1 MLLRQLLVRFLDD
14 FWIDKLFGLRALDHR
29 PDSNL
34 GIVDEV
40 LSNQLRLLHVTVH
53 DAVEQSLP
61 RLLNKLERRL
71 LETRTQSDAL
81 EQRTETTST
90 EPTHGYSLLL
100 RQHHYW
106 SRELLA
112 SDTAPVSGFPFSGT
126 AGVAGCGYRCRQ
138 DRATTRAC
146 RADSA
151 SSALPKRAADWLA
164 PDVGRR
170 TSPRSVRSGAR
181 PAAARLIH
189 LPRSGYW
196 VRSTSKLSAP
206 PADDVTFTWNG
217 GATNGTASVPPLSVP
232 RGSLGF
238 PAAVSVGAPT
248 WSLEAAFTVRVP
260 AAWLY
265 VAPATSTSSINWLS
279 RAVAVL
285 PGDDAV

>member
-126 AGVAGCGYRCRQ
+126 ACVAGCGYRCRQ

-151 SSALPKRAADWLA
+151 SSALPKRAADWLVRCDLATLAAEWRAAQRPRARFTCLA
-164 PDVGRR
+164 PATASDPPTSCRCRR
-170 TSPRSVRSGAR
+170 LMTSRSPGMEAR
-181 PAAARLIH
+181 PM
-189 LPRSGYW
+189 
-196 VRSTSKLSAP
+196 AP
-206 PADDVTFTWNG
+206 PACLRL
-217 GATNGTASVPPLSVP
+217 A
-232 RGSLGF
+232 F
-238 PAAVSVGAPT
+238 PGAVSVGAPT

-285 PGDDAV
+285 PG